1 MSDDRRR
8 AERFPMRVP
17 VSFGGGTGT
26 THDVSGLGVFF
37 ETDYPFEV
45 GSTIDFTLVVPDT
58 SNVQCHGTIVRMT
71 QIREHFGVAVEIDS
85 YKLTEDQPVIGVRP
99 HMIIEQFQKFVG

>member
-17 VSFGGGTGT
+17 VSFGGGNGT
-26 THDVSGLGVFF
+26 THDVSGRGVLF

-45 GSTIDFTLVVPDT
+45 GSEIDFTLVVPDT
-58 SNVQCHGTIVRMT
+58 TNVLCHGTIVRMT
-71 QIREHFGVAVEIDS
+71 QIREHFGVAVQVDS
-85 YKLTEDQPVIGVRP
+85 YKLTDDQPVIGVRP
-99 HMIIEQFQKFVG
+99 HMIIEEFRKHQG